1 VTCDF
6 RDSVAARILGGL
18 PPLEALRVDEHVVT
32 CDECAAHQR
41 ELAVVR
47 TMLDTL
53 DRTAFEP
60 AAAAVAAAAA
70 PGPAEIAAVTSI
82 RQRRSRPDLR
92 SVLLGAA
99 AALVVG
105 VLPVGV
111 WALTHRD
118 DGARSIE
125 LAGTSVTPDSWATVR
140 LLPRT
145 EGTIVDVEAGDLPT
159 TGGRYA
165 VTVAGPAGVLARQ
178 EFTVDPD
185 GWAQVVL
192 ATSEPVRAGD
202 SVTVERVDGSS
213 PVTVLSCDCRI

>member
-18 PPLEALRVDEHVVT
+18 SPREALKVDEHIVT

-41 ELAVVR
+41 ELSIVR

-53 DRTAFEP
+53 DRTAVGP
-60 AAAAVAAAAA
+60 GADLIADAAA
-70 PGPAEIAAVTSI
+70 PGPADIAAVTRT
-82 RQRRSRPDLR
+82 RQRHGRPDLR

-105 VLPVGV
+105 VMPVGA
-111 WALTHRD
+111 WALTHR

-125 LAGTSVTPDSWATVR
+125 LAGTAVAPDAWATVR
-140 LLPRT
+140 LLPRA

-165 VTVAGPAGVLARQ
+165 VSVSGPVGLLARQ
-178 EFTVDPD
+178 EFTVDAD

-192 ATSEPVRAGD
+192 ATSKPLRAGD

-213 PVTVLSCDCRI
+213 PVTVLTCDCRI